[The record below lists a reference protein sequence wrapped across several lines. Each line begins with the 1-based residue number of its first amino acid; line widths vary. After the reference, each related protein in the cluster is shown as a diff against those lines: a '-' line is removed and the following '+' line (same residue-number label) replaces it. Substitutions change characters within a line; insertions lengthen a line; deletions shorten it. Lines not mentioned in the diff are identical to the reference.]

1 MNESLLCM
9 MTDGHDIL
17 EVTDNGERTGT
28 KTIDVQYGEQ
38 PTRGDVNG
46 DGYITSSDAA
56 IALEIAVCG
65 SASCDATTLDAADVN
80 GDGDVTSL
88 DALMIQQA
96 SASSI
101 EIG

>member
-1 MNESLLCM
+1 
-9 MTDGHDIL
+9 L

-56 IALEIAVCG
+56 IALEIAVG
-65 SASCDATTLDAADVN
+65 SRPCDAATLDVADVN
-80 GDGDVTSL
+80 RDGSITSL
-88 DALMIQQA
+88 DALMILQA
-96 SASSI
+96 AAGSI